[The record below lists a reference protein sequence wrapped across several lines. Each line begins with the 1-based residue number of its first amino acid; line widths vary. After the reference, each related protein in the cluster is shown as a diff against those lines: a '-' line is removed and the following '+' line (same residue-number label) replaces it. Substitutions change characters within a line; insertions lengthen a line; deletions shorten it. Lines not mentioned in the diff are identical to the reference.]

1 MCIVTK
7 INILRKY
14 FKWSEKKYKIYHC
27 QILAQNTFNYWTRDK
42 RIDPDSKPMWN
53 HVTDHR
59 RCCRLQEKLRICL
72 SEWRSLRRVNEVNK
86 TKDKL
91 IYLSRPACR
100 LIRGGCCSSYCWCRC
115 RYRYNEGSKPTIKL
129 HPNQTVR
136 LRRAAL
142 SNLLLLV
149 IDFFPS
155 LSFFFSNVFILGWDI
170 FIRNYSRQGKFV
182 VFSVHRW

>member
-1 MCIVTK
+1 
-7 INILRKY
+7 
-14 FKWSEKKYKIYHC
+14 
-27 QILAQNTFNYWTRDK
+27 
-42 RIDPDSKPMWN
+42 MWN

-115 RYRYNEGSKPTIKL
+115 RYRYNEGSQPTFKL

-149 IDFFPS
+149 IDFFQTS
-155 LSFFFSNVFILGWDI
+155 VFSTLTFSFLGWDNC
-170 FIRNYSRQGKFV
+170 IRNYSSQGNFFV
-182 VFSVHRW
+182 FQSKDDREYPIEGWPCEGMYFSE